1 MTELGRAYGSALYA
15 LAEDEKQEDAFLS
28 QLGEVCKLL
37 ADNPDYVRLIKDKA
51 IAKTERL
58 ALLDGAFSGQI
69 HSYLLNFMKLLC
81 ERGAFGEMAACQAE
95 YISCYNEKHGIVPA
109 KVFSAEA
116 LSDEQLA
123 RLKAAL
129 ERTSGKHVTL
139 DVHVDAA
146 LVGGMR
152 VEMAGKSLTIP
163 LKAEWIICGA
173 FWPHDPNFTERK
185 PVNPWI

>member
-69 HSYLLNFMKLLC
+69 HPYLLNFMKLLC
-81 ERGAFGEMAACQAE
+81 ERGAFGEMAACHCSGQ
-95 YISCYNEKHGIVPA
+95 G
-109 KVFSAEA
+109 VFRGGA
-116 LSDEQLA
+116 Q
-123 RLKAAL
+123 RRAAC
-129 ERTSGKHVTL
+129 
-139 DVHVDAA
+139 AA
-146 LVGGMR
+146 QGG
-152 VEMAGKSLTIP
+152 A
-163 LKAEWIICGA
+163 
-173 FWPHDPNFTERK
+173 
-185 PVNPWI
+185 